1 MGAVAAALVASDYPD
16 PQAEAVLGEVA
27 QAYGAQVDVALLPT
41 MVFSQSHASGY
52 TRLRQIRS
60 SYRFDQMIASQ
71 SVIAQ
76 AVHNTPAPADVT
88 AGIEAVRTLAPT
100 YPAWLRVLGYALS
113 SLGFAACFQMDIE
126 ALVAAAVL
134 GAVVGVL
141 VLFGS
146 RVASLAALL
155 PFIATLLS
163 GLMVAGLAIA
173 TNSLEP
179 VRLVAMPVVVL
190 LPGAVLTS
198 GLIELASGYM
208 LSGTSRLMYALMI
221 LGTMAFG
228 FAVAMS
234 LLGVSGNRLED
245 LTGTHTPL
253 WVAPLGAALFGIG
266 TFLYFCTP
274 LHLWL
279 PSLVVCVVSF
289 LVSMAVP
296 TGMGAAMM
304 AGVATFV
311 GLVLSWLFNARMG
324 GGPGA
329 LAIFL
334 PTFWLI
340 VPGSALFVV
349 FTGDIESAGVL
360 SAVGGQAVLSFL
372 SMAIGMM
379 LATATFPLISR
390 ITPNLTG
397 ILRRGLDFLPKH
409 HDSAK
414 AADSAR

>member
-1 MGAVAAALVASDYPD
+1 MMGAVAAALVASDYPD
-16 PQAEAVLGEVA
+16 PQAEAVLADVA
-27 QAYGAQVDVALLPT
+27 HAYGAEVDIALLPT
-41 MVFSQSHASGY
+41 MVLSQSRSTGY
-52 TRLRQIRS
+52 TRLRSIRA
-60 SYRFDQMIASQ
+60 SYRFDQMVAAQ
-71 SVIAQ
+71 AVIAQ

-88 AGIEAVRTLAPT
+88 AGIEAVRTLKPSF
-100 YPAWLRVLGYALS
+100 PAWLRVVGYALS
-113 SLGFAACFQMDIE
+113 SLGFAACFQMDLA
-126 ALVAAAVL
+126 ALIAATVL

-141 VLFGS
+141 VLNGS
-146 RVASLAALL
+146 RLPQLAALL
-155 PFIATLLS
+155 PFLATLLS
-163 GLMVAGLAIA
+163 GILVAALALA

-208 LSGTSRLMYALMI
+208 VSGTSRLMYALMI

-228 FAVAMS
+228 FAVAMA
-234 LLGVSGNRLED
+234 LMGMASGRLED
-245 LTGTHTPL
+245 LTGTRTPL
-253 WVAPLGAALFGIG
+253 WVAWLGAALFGVG

-274 LHLWL
+274 IKLWL

-289 LVSMAVP
+289 VISMAIP
-296 TGMGAAMM
+296 TGMGAALM

-311 GLVLSWLFNARMG
+311 GLVLAWVFNARIG

-340 VPGSALFVV
+340 VPGSALFVL
-349 FTGDIESAGVL
+349 FTGDIESAKVL
-360 SAVGGQAVLSFL
+360 SSVGPQAILSFL

-379 LATATFPLISR
+379 LATATFPLIAR

-397 ILRRGLDFLPKH
+397 MLKRGLDFLPTH
-409 HDSAK
+409 L
-414 AADSAR
+414 SARKR